1 MITAD
6 MRDKILAAKD
16 PDELVDAV
24 DAAMNDVLDFLK
36 SAGIATL
43 LVYEI
48 DDRFGEITY
57 TRTNWRSGATLAI
70 GLAERGKADV
80 WQTISTDES

>member
-1 MITAD
+1 

-16 PDELVDAV
+16 PEELGKAV
-24 DAAMNDVLDFLK
+24 DAAVNEALDFLK
-36 SAGIATL
+36 SVGIATL

-48 DDRFGEITY
+48 DDRFGGMTY
-57 TRTNWRSGATLAI
+57 TRANWRAGATLAI